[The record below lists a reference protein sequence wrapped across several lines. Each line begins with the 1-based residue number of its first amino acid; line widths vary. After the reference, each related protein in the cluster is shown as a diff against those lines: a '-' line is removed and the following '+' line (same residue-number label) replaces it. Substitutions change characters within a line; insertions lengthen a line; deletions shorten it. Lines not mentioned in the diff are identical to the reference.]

1 MEEDKEE
8 KRWYVSEDSITE
20 FVNKNKHR
28 FSTKQTNW
36 SMKIYTLLF
45 ICALLIVG
53 GVGLMAVIAVF
64 VPVYVLFAPAIF
76 IEKYF
81 RKDEQ

>member
-36 SMKIYTLLF
+36 SMTIYTLLF
-45 ICALLIVG
+45 IVRHSWSRVNDSNCTFCA
-53 GVGLMAVIAVF
+53 F
-64 VPVYVLFAPAIF
+64 VCCVCSCDI
-76 IEKYF
+76 F
-81 RKDEQ
+81 RKIF